1 MSIETLASIIA
12 PFVAVLGASAWL
24 HGTLSELR
32 TQIAALT
39 ERVRFLE
46 RELDRARNQ
55 QERNHA

>member
-1 MSIETLASIIA
+1 MSVETLASIIA

-24 HGTLSELR
+24 HGTLSDLR

-55 QERNHA
+55 QERHHA

>member
-1 MSIETLASIIA
+1 MTVETLAAIIA

-24 HGTLSELR
+24 HGTLSDLR

-46 RELDRARNQ
+46 REHDRARNQ
-55 QERNHA
+55 QERKNA

>member
-1 MSIETLASIIA
+1 MTVETLAAIIA

-24 HGTLSELR
+24 HGTLSDLR
-32 TQIAALT
+32 SQIAALT

-46 RELDRARNQ
+46 RELDRARNH

>member
-1 MSIETLASIIA
+1 MTIETLASIIA

-24 HGTLSELR
+24 HGTLSDLR
-32 TQIAALT
+32 AQIAALT

-46 RELDRARNQ
+46 RELDRTRTA